1 MTAVNQAVFAF
12 APFAFGVLRDPTGNY
27 AVAFSAAAAIRL
39 AAGVIV
45 LAGREMLNP
54 IHTHIVRNPNTN
66 PREPR

>member
-1 MTAVNQAVFAF
+1 
-12 APFAFGVLRDPTGNY
+12 VLRDPTGNY